1 MSRLDDKT
9 NERPPSGFASGF
21 PQESPK
27 LGDRLREVWSGT
39 GLKQD
44 DFAAKLGVTTVTLQ
58 NYFKS
63 VRLPSSDFIKQTCF
77 EFSVHPEWL
86 LMGSGPMR
94 RGETAKVAPAPAPA
108 PAEAFLTA
116 PQEEFRMS
124 DMLTKTAE
132 VLESDTIYR
141 TALASNINAF
151 HQAVRS
157 ERTLARI
164 EERMAE
170 WEAKADAMAREL
182 SELRRENRE
191 LKERLEPTGRDKAV
205 GAEG

>member
-1 MSRLDDKT
+1 
-9 NERPPSGFASGF
+9 
-21 PQESPK
+21 
-27 LGDRLREVWSGT
+27 
-39 GLKQD
+39 
-44 DFAAKLGVTTVTLQ
+44 
-58 NYFKS
+58 
-63 VRLPSSDFIKQTCF
+63 
-77 EFSVHPEWL
+77 
-86 LMGSGPMR
+86 
-94 RGETAKVAPAPAPA
+94 
-108 PAEAFLTA
+108 
-116 PQEEFRMS
+116 MS

-170 WEAKADAMAREL
+170 WEAKTDAMVKRMEEL
-182 SELRRENRE
+182 ERENRE
-191 LKERLEPTGRDKAV
+191 LKQRLEPSSRDKAV

>member
-1 MSRLDDKT
+1 
-9 NERPPSGFASGF
+9 
-21 PQESPK
+21 
-27 LGDRLREVWSGT
+27 
-39 GLKQD
+39 
-44 DFAAKLGVTTVTLQ
+44 
-58 NYFKS
+58 
-63 VRLPSSDFIKQTCF
+63 
-77 EFSVHPEWL
+77 
-86 LMGSGPMR
+86 MGSGPMR
-94 RGETAKVAPAPAPA
+94 RGEAVKEAPAPAPA

>member
-1 MSRLDDKT
+1 M
-9 NERPPSGFASGF
+9 
-21 PQESPK
+21 
-27 LGDRLREVWSGT
+27 
-39 GLKQD
+39 KQD

-63 VRLPSSDFIKQTCF
+63 VRLPSSDFIKQTCV

-94 RGETAKVAPAPAPA
+94 RGEAAKEAPAPAPA

-170 WEAKADAMAREL
+170 WEAKTDAMVKRMEEL
-182 SELRRENRE
+182 ERENRE
-191 LKERLEPTGRDKAV
+191 LKQRLEPSSRDKAV

>member
-1 MSRLDDKT
+1 MIQDKGQPQGISQQISQHGPDAEKHFRAKFSRVLTACGARSDSELARILDIK
-9 NERPPSGFASGF
+9 PSSVG
-21 PQESPK
+21 
-27 LGDRLREVWSGT
+27 
-39 GLKQD
+39 
-44 DFAAKLGVTTVTLQ
+44 AAKRRMQ
-58 NYFKS
+58 
-63 VRLPSSDFIKQTCF
+63 LPPGWVEQIAQSF
-77 EFSVHPEWL
+77 EINADWL
-86 LMGSGPMR
+86 FFGTGPMR
-94 RGETAKVAPAPAPA
+94 RGEAAKEAPAPAPA

-157 ERTLARI
+157 ERTLVRI

>member
-1 MSRLDDKT
+1 
-9 NERPPSGFASGF
+9 
-21 PQESPK
+21 
-27 LGDRLREVWSGT
+27 
-39 GLKQD
+39 
-44 DFAAKLGVTTVTLQ
+44 
-58 NYFKS
+58 
-63 VRLPSSDFIKQTCF
+63 
-77 EFSVHPEWL
+77 
-86 LMGSGPMR
+86 
-94 RGETAKVAPAPAPA
+94 
-108 PAEAFLTA
+108 
-116 PQEEFRMS
+116 MS
-124 DMLTKTAE
+124 DMVTKTIE

>member
-1 MSRLDDKT
+1 
-9 NERPPSGFASGF
+9 
-21 PQESPK
+21 
-27 LGDRLREVWSGT
+27 
-39 GLKQD
+39 
-44 DFAAKLGVTTVTLQ
+44 
-58 NYFKS
+58 
-63 VRLPSSDFIKQTCF
+63 
-77 EFSVHPEWL
+77 
-86 LMGSGPMR
+86 
-94 RGETAKVAPAPAPA
+94 
-108 PAEAFLTA
+108 
-116 PQEEFRMS
+116 MS

-157 ERTLARI
+157 ERTLVRI